1 MTSSAENSNIACW
14 LSDRAATEPNL
25 PAIKQGEHLLTYA
38 DLDGAVARCAAL
50 LADRGVVA
58 GDRVA
63 LIMPNVAYF
72 PIAYYAI
79 LRLGA
84 IVVPMNPLLKAGEI
98 SYAWG
103 DAGAKAAVV
112 FAMFAE
118 EAQQAARVTGTD
130 VLVVTPGEFEQSL
143 AAASPVE
150 SVAERTA
157 DDTAVILYTSGTT
170 GNPKGAELSH
180 HNLGSNVRTDLDTLM
195 PLGPGDVVFGGL
207 PLFHSFGQTC
217 GLNAAIAAGAC
228 LTLLPK
234 FDGEE
239 ALRIVAEDRVTVF
252 LGVPT
257 MYMALLAVPDP
268 GRFDTSRLKLA
279 ASGGASLPVE
289 VLYEVQR
296 RFGFQLLEGY
306 GLSETSP
313 IASFN
318 HPDRPAKP
326 GSVGIPIRGVEF
338 QLWGPDDTAV
348 AEGEVGEIVIRGE
361 NVMKGYWNN
370 PDATAEAMRGGWFH
384 SGDLATRDA
393 DGFYFIVDRKKDMII
408 RNGMNVYPREVEE
421 VLYTHPAVAEAA
433 VFGVP
438 DALHGEEIAC
448 LIGLKEGAQATEE
461 EIRDHVASK
470 IAAYKYP
477 RIVRFG
483 TLPKGPTGK
492 ILKRE
497 IKIDV

>member
-1 MTSSAENSNIACW
+1 MV
-14 LSDRAATEPNL
+14 RAP
-25 PAIKQGEHLLTYA
+25 
-38 DLDGAVARCAAL
+38 R
-50 LADRGVVA
+50 R
-58 GDRVA
+58 
-63 LIMPNVAYF
+63 
-72 PIAYYAI
+72 
-79 LRLGA
+79 
-84 IVVPMNPLLKAGEI
+84 
-98 SYAWG
+98 
-103 DAGAKAAVV
+103 
-112 FAMFAE
+112 
-118 EAQQAARVTGTD
+118 TG
-130 VLVVTPGEFEQSL
+130 
-143 AAASPVE
+143 
-150 SVAERTA
+150 
-157 DDTAVILYTSGTT
+157 
-170 GNPKGAELSH
+170 
-180 HNLGSNVRTDLDTLM
+180 
-195 PLGPGDVVFGGL
+195 
-207 PLFHSFGQTC
+207 
-217 GLNAAIAAGAC
+217 
-228 LTLLPK
+228 
-234 FDGEE
+234 
-239 ALRIVAEDRVTVF
+239 
-252 LGVPT
+252 
-257 MYMALLAVPDP
+257 LLAVPDP
-268 GRFDTSRLKLA
+268 GRFDTTKLKLA

-326 GSVGIPIRGVEF
+326 GSVGIPIAGVEF
-338 QLWGPDDTAV
+338 QLWGPDDTEV
-348 AEGEVGEIVIRGE
+348 DEGEVGEIVIRGE

-448 LIGLKEGAQATEE
+448 LVSLKEGAEATDD
-461 EIRDHVASK
+461 EIRDYVASK

-483 TLPKGPTGK
+483 PVPKGPTGK

-497 IKIDV
+497 IKIDA

>member
-1 MTSSAENSNIACW
+1 MVFALFAEES
-14 LSDRAATEPNL
+14 
-25 PAIKQGEHLLTYA
+25 
-38 DLDGAVARCAAL
+38 
-50 LADRGVVA
+50 
-58 GDRVA
+58 
-63 LIMPNVAYF
+63 
-72 PIAYYAI
+72 
-79 LRLGA
+79 
-84 IVVPMNPLLKAGEI
+84 
-98 SYAWG
+98 
-103 DAGAKAAVV
+103 AKAA
-112 FAMFAE
+112 E
-118 EAQQAARVTGTD
+118 ITGTD
-130 VLVVTPGEFEQSL
+130 VVVVTPGEFEATL
-143 AAASPVE
+143 ADTAPQDGGPAAR
-150 SVAERTA
+150 AG

-170 GNPKGAELSH
+170 GSPKGAELTH
-180 HNLGSNVRTDLDTLM
+180 DNLGSNVRTDLATLM
-195 PLGPGDVVFGGL
+195 RVGPGDVLFGGL

-318 HPDRPAKP
+318 HPDRPVKP
-326 GSVGIPIRGVEF
+326 GSVGIPISGVEF
-338 QLWGPDDTAV
+338 QLWGPDDTEV
-348 AEGEVGEIVIRGE
+348 ADGEVGEIVIRGE
-361 NVMKGYWNN
+361 NVMKGYWNK
-370 PDATAEAMRGGWFH
+370 PEATTEAMRGGWFH
-384 SGDLATRDA
+384 SGDLATRDE

-408 RNGMNVYPREVEE
+408 RNGLNVYPREVEE
-421 VLYTHPAVAEAA
+421 VVYTHPAVAEAA

-448 LIGLKEGAQATEE
+448 LVTLKDGAEATEE
-461 EIRDHVASK
+461 EIRDYVADK

-483 TLPKGPTGK
+483 PLPKGPTGK

-497 IKIDV
+497 IKIDA

>member
-1 MTSSAENSNIACW
+1 MTTASANIARW
-14 LSDRAATEPNL
+14 LTNRAASDPDL
-25 PAIKQGEHLLTYA
+25 PAIKQGEHVLSYA
-38 DLDGAVARCAAL
+38 ALDQAAARCATL
-50 LADRGVVA
+50 LADRGVEV

-63 LIMPNVAYF
+63 LIAPNVAYF

-84 IVVPMNPLLKAGEI
+84 VVVPMNPLLKAGEI

-103 DAGAKAAVV
+103 DAGVKVAVV
-112 FAMFAE
+112 FASFAD
-118 EAQQAARVTGTD
+118 EAAKAADATGTD
-130 VLVVTPGEFEQSL
+130 VLVVAPGEFETAL
-143 AAASPVE
+143 AAATPTAG
-150 SVAERTA
+150 VAERSGS
-157 DDTAVILYTSGTT
+157 DTAVILYTSGTT

-180 HNLGSNVRTDLDTLM
+180 DNLGSNVRTDLDTLM

-217 GLNAAIAAGAC
+217 GLNAAIAGGAC

-239 ALRIVAEDRVTVF
+239 SLRIVAEDGVTVF

-257 MYMALLAVPDP
+257 MYMGLLAVPDP
-268 GRFDTSRLKLA
+268 GRFDTTKLRLA

-326 GSVGIPIRGVEF
+326 GSVGLPIRGVEF
-338 QLWGPDDTAV
+338 QLWGPDDTEV

-448 LIGLKEGAQATEE
+448 LVGLKDGVAATED
-461 EIRDHVASK
+461 EIRDFVRDK

-483 TLPKGPTGK
+483 PVPKGPTGK

-497 IKIDV
+497 IKIDA

>member
-1 MTSSAENSNIACW
+1 
-14 LSDRAATEPNL
+14 
-25 PAIKQGEHLLTYA
+25 
-38 DLDGAVARCAAL
+38 
-50 LADRGVVA
+50 
-58 GDRVA
+58 
-63 LIMPNVAYF
+63 
-72 PIAYYAI
+72 
-79 LRLGA
+79 
-84 IVVPMNPLLKAGEI
+84 
-98 SYAWG
+98 
-103 DAGAKAAVV
+103 V
-112 FAMFAE
+112 FALFAE
-118 EAQQAARVTGTD
+118 EAGKAAEVTGTD
-130 VLVVTPGEFEQSL
+130 VLVVTPGEFEKSL
-143 AAASPVE
+143 AGAEPTEA
-150 SVAERTA
+150 VAERA
-157 DDTAVILYTSGTT
+157 AADTAVILYTSGTT
-170 GNPKGAELSH
+170 GNPKGAELTH
-180 HNLGSNVRTDLDTLM
+180 DNLGSNVRTDLETLM

-207 PLFHSFGQTC
+207 PLFHSFGQTV

-268 GRFDTSRLKLA
+268 GRFDTTKLRLA

-318 HPDRPAKP
+318 HPDRPAKA
-326 GSVGIPIRGVEF
+326 GSVGIPIAGVEF
-338 QLWGPDDTAV
+338 QLWGPDDTEV

-370 PDATAEAMRGGWFH
+370 PNATAEAMRGGWFH
-384 SGDLATRDA
+384 SGDLATRDE

-448 LIGLKEGAQATEE
+448 LVSLKEGAEATED
-461 EIRDHVASK
+461 EIRDFVASK

-483 TLPKGPTGK
+483 ALPKGPTGK

-497 IKIDV
+497 IKIDA